1 MDIMSN
7 QLLLRSMPKSHMLF
21 KEELFVPILC
31 IAAYKDFDEAL
42 KLCNESEYGLTSGI
56 YSTKKEEIDRFLD
69 NSKSGV
75 VYVNRTAS
83 ATTGA
88 MVAFSAIWWLERFW
102 YDGQRS
108 RRTILF
114 NSISKGAEPDCCYLI
129 KGSFFRK
136 TSAILLC

>member
-1 MDIMSN
+1 MIV
-7 QLLLRSMPKSHMLF
+7 L
-21 KEELFVPILC
+21 ILC
-31 IAAYKDFDEAL
+31 IATYKDFDEAL

-88 MVAFSAIWWLERFW
+88 MVGSQPFGGWNIFCN
-102 YDGQRS
+102 DGQRS

>member
-1 MDIMSN
+1 MYSSI
-7 QLLLRSMPKSHMLF
+7 
-21 KEELFVPILC
+21 
-31 IAAYKDFDEAL
+31 KDFDEAL

-75 VYVNRTAS
+75 VYVNRIAS

-88 MVAFSAIWWLERFW
+88 MVGSQPFGGWKDSGTTGKGAGA
-102 YDGQRS
+102 
-108 RRTILF
+108 ILF